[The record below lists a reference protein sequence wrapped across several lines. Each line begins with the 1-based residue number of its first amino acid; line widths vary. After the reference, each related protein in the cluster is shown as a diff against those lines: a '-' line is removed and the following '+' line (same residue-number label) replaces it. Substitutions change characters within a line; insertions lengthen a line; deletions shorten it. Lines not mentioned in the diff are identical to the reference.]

1 MTQQPA
7 EPTEP
12 ELDPETQVKQLAL
25 RAKAAVS
32 DLARVST
39 ERKRTVLREV
49 AAKLRGGAARAIEV
63 ANLQDVETAKA
74 TGLSDALVDRLRLGP
89 ERLGAVADAVEEI
102 ASFDDPVGRVV
113 ASATRDDGL
122 KIEQRLAPLGLIGII
137 YESRPNVTVDAA
149 ALCFM
154 AGNAVMLRGGK
165 EAFASN
171 QALARVFADVLAEDG
186 LPTSLVTL
194 LPTVDRRATHAML
207 QLAGV
212 LDLVIPRGG
221 PSLIEFVTR
230 ESKVPVIQHY
240 KGVCHVYVA
249 ADADPTLARNVVLNS
264 KLHRVGVCNAAEAL
278 LLDAEGSQA
287 SHREIVAAL
296 LDGGAEVRGDGYVQA
311 LDDRV
316 KAAVASDWGEEF
328 LAPIIAARAVD
339 GLDGALRHISE
350 FGSHHTEA
358 ILTSDRAK
366 AERWFREVDASALMW
381 NASTRFNDGG
391 QLGLGAEI
399 GISTTKL
406 HAYGP
411 MGLNEL
417 CTRKWI
423 VVGEGHIR
431 K

>member
-1 MTQQPA
+1 MTATSDQ
-7 EPTEP
+7 EP
-12 ELDPETQVKQLAL
+12 ENVARLVRLLAL
-25 RAKAAVS
+25 EAKQAVVELSRVDTKKKRA
-32 DLARVST
+32 
-39 ERKRTVLREV
+39 VLRAVAESLRGDAAREIEAANVADV
-49 AAKLRGGAARAIEV
+49 AAAEKE
-63 ANLQDVETAKA
+63 
-74 TGLSDALVDRLRLGP
+74 GLSDALLDRLRLGP
-89 ERLGAVADAVEEI
+89 DRLRAVAAAVDEI
-102 ASFDDPVGRVV
+102 AGFDDPVGRVV
-113 ASATRDDGL
+113 QSLTREDGL
-122 KIEQRLAPLGLIGII
+122 RIEQRLAPLGLIGII

-154 AGNAVMLRGGK
+154 AGNAVVLRGGK
-165 EAFASN
+165 EAFRSN
-171 QALARVFADVLAEDG
+171 QSLAKVFTKVLADHS
-186 LPTSLVTL
+186 LPASAVTL
-194 LPTVDRRATHAML
+194 LPTIDRRASYELL

-240 KGVCHVYVA
+240 KGVCHVYVD
-249 ADADPTLARNVVLNS
+249 ADADVASAKEIVLNS

-278 LLDAEGSQA
+278 LLDSAGTRDA
-287 SHREIVAAL
+287 HCEIVTAL
-296 LDGGAEVRGDGYVQA
+296 LDGGAEVRGDAYVQS
-311 LDDRV
+311 LDARV
-316 KAAVASDWGEEF
+316 VPAQQQDWGEEF
-328 LAPIIAARAVD
+328 LAPIIAVRAVD
-339 GLDGALRHISE
+339 GIDGAITHIAE

-358 ILTSDRAK
+358 IVTSDASK

>member
-1 MTQQPA
+1 MGEGDRLFVTDI
-7 EPTEP
+7 EH
-12 ELDPETQVKQLAL
+12 QVQALAKK
-25 RAKAAVS
+25 AKAAVS

-39 ERKRTVLREV
+39 ETKREV
-49 AAKLRGGAARAIEV
+49 LQEV
-63 ANLQDVETAKA
+63 ARRLRSDSEQTIEAANALDVQEAQQS
-74 TGLSDALVDRLRLGP
+74 GLSEALVDRLRLDR
-89 ERLGAVADAVEEI
+89 ERLQGVADAVEQI
-102 ASFDDPVGRVV
+102 ALFDDPVGSVV
-113 ASATRDDGL
+113 RSATRDDGL
-122 KIEQRLAPLGLIGII
+122 RIEQRLAPLGLIGII

-154 AGNAVMLRGGK
+154 AGNAVILRGGK
-165 EAFASN
+165 EAFRSN
-171 QALARVFADVLAEDG
+171 RALADVLTSVLLKFD
-186 LPTSLVTL
+186 LPPALVTL
-194 LPTVDRRATHAML
+194 LPTVDRRASHALL
-207 QLAGV
+207 QLAGIV
-212 LDLVIPRGG
+212 DLVIPRGG

-240 KGVCHVYVA
+240 KGVCHVYVD
-249 ADADPTLARNVVLNS
+249 ADADAALAEKLVVNS
-264 KLHRVGVCNAAEAL
+264 KMHRVGVCNAAESL
-278 LLDAEGSQA
+278 LLDAGA
-287 SHREIVAAL
+287 SPDMQRKIVTAL
-296 LDGGAEVRGDGYVQA
+296 LDAGAEVRGDSSVQA
-311 LDDRV
+311 LDTRV
-316 KAAVASDWGEEF
+316 VAARDEDWGEEF
-328 LAPIIAARAVD
+328 LAPIIAARVVD
-339 GLDGALRHISE
+339 GLSGAIAHIGQ

-358 ILTSDRAK
+358 IVTSDAQK

-417 CTRKWI
+417 CTKKWI